1 MGSHYYKTFAR
12 RRWAHQAPCYKS
24 VVVWHHI
31 VATYAIAKSAPLRVL
46 IETEEESHL
55 TKCAVIMRPRL
66 VKEGSPIQDQQKGLG
81 ETPISSDVALSD
93 RGNRDRRSSG
103 SGTSG
108 HDVNRRNNRSLDL
121 SNAKL
126 SSSQPYKLQTHLV
139 IGGNDSNNVNS
150 LSAQGTG
157 ADELGDVGERTE
169 PKEHLVGSAK
179 STHHYCFG
187 ESNGVP
193 SISAAPGTAPE
204 TRNVTGDSQE
214 SSRADGGRH
223 QSSHHYTFGEEANHQ
238 QRNSEPIDHEP
249 MEHESTIDERKPN
262 HHYVFGQSSRENRQI
277 YSQQIE
283 SMPSKPPTQQADVP
297 SPPQL
302 INQVSDSSAPLV
314 VIDGANVAYDF
325 AETMKPTLQ
334 KREPDPKGIRIAID
348 YFLKNNCRVVAVV
361 PRSWYQLKPRPG
373 DHYHLKN
380 RGSAE
385 SDAKMVTEE
394 VEALRLL
401 RSQGLLVACP
411 PGDDDDAYAIGLA
424 RRETDRVLEQ
434 QLHEDHDDE
443 SMSMEEG
450 DDESFTVSLP
460 STVFGGYVVSNDFYN
475 DAIRRDDMSKHHQN
489 ESLALAARASTLK
502 KWLSLHRISYSFAN
516 VGGNELEFIP
526 NPRNVLIEAIDACRR
541 LNCMR

>member
-1 MGSHYYKTFAR
+1 MQKMGATTGPYLRQRAETRPIAR
-12 RRWAHQAPCYKS
+12 LGTLPTPRYLGTEDDDLGRRPRGRKNLARSLSQK
-24 VVVWHHI
+24 
-31 VATYAIAKSAPLRVL
+31 
-46 IETEEESHL
+46 
-55 TKCAVIMRPRL
+55 KCVNMRPRL
-66 VKEGSPIQDQQKGLG
+66 VKEGSPVQDQQGLG
-81 ETPISSDVALSD
+81 ESTPPVASSALSD
-93 RGNRDRRSSG
+93 RDNRDRRSSG
-103 SGTSG
+103 GGGAASRHANGRTLL
-108 HDVNRRNNRSLDL
+108 SLDL
-121 SNAKL
+121 PNANL
-126 SSSQPYKLQTHLV
+126 PSSQPYKLKTHLV
-139 IGGNDSNNVNS
+139 IGANGSKDVNS
-150 LSAQGTG
+150 LAAQGTG
-157 ADELGDVGERTE
+157 AEDLGVVGERTE
-169 PKEHLVGSAK
+169 PKEQVEGSAK
-179 STHHYCFG
+179 SSHHYCLG
-187 ESNGVP
+187 GSNGVP
-193 SISAAPGTAPE
+193 STNATTTTPE
-204 TRNVTGDSQE
+204 TRNVTGNNHE
-214 SSRADGGRH
+214 PSRAAGGRR
-223 QSSHHYTFGEEANHQ
+223 QSSHHYTFGHE
-238 QRNSEPIDHEP
+238 QRNSEPMDHEP
-249 MEHESTIDERKPN
+249 MDHEAMTDEPTPN
-262 HHYVFGQSSRENRQI
+262 HHYVFGQSSHENRQI

-283 SMPSKPPTQQADVP
+283 SKPSKPPTQQADDQ
-297 SPPQL
+297 SPPQF
-302 INQVSDSSAPLV
+302 INQASDSSAPLV
-314 VIDGANVAYDF
+314 VLDGANVAYDF
-325 AETMKPTLQ
+325 AETMKPSLQ
-334 KREPDPKGIRIAID
+334 KREPDPKGIRLAIE

-385 SDAKMVTEE
+385 SDAKMLTEE
-394 VEALRLL
+394 VEELRLL

-434 QLHEDHDDE
+434 QLNEEHDDE

-516 VGGNELEFIP
+516 VGGKDLEFVP